1 MMMRSICRIEI
12 KQFTEGITVTVAVV
26 VITDATVVR
35 DINVNTIVFYV
46 VFEAASS
53 RIGLFSCDSV
63 EISSDRIA
71 SALYY

>member
-1 MMMRSICRIEI
+1 MMRSICRIEI

-53 RIGLFSCDSV
+53 RISLFSCDCV
-63 EISSDRIA
+63 EISSNRIA